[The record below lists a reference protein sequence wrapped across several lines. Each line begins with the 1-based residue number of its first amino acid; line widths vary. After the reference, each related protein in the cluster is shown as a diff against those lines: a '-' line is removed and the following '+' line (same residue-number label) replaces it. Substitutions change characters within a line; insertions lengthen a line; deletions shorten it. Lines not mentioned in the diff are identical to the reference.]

1 MTVTDPAAPLLE
13 ELTPD
18 VRALVQQLRALVK
31 DVMPQ
36 VSEKAHMG
44 WGTLLYGAGGTMLD
58 LIVALS
64 PRRTYVNLQFGDGV
78 HLPDPARRLEG
89 TGKRMRHVK
98 IRSADDVR
106 HPDVRGLLEAA
117 ARRRGLGAR

>member
-44 WGTLLYGAGGTMLD
+44 WGALLYGAGGTMLD

-89 TGKRMRHVK
+89 TGKRLRHVK

-117 ARRRGLGAR
+117 ARRR